1 VEPEALAAH
10 HEAAGEREAARVLY
24 LRAAEVAARA
34 LAFERAE
41 LFLGRAQQ
49 LAASEHTRAEV
60 RERRIHLLTNL
71 GRFADAYAEGR
82 AALAEVGISVP
93 EAFSPPVLLA
103 GLARL
108 AWLVRGRDAAA
119 LAALPEAKQERTRIA
134 VRLLAATMK
143 AAYQVRPELCVTLA
157 NTSVALCLA
166 DGNTPDS
173 AIGYMV
179 HGAIFQGG
187 VLGRH
192 SQGNDYGELV
202 LSLVERYQNSAQRAE
217 VSFVVGYF
225 ATAWRR
231 PAEAAE
237 ALFQRAFAA
246 GIESGDDFHV
256 GCAAAGLAMSR
267 VMRGAPPALIIHEG
281 EAHLAILQARR
292 LGETVATLESAIAL
306 TRLLHDATPMPDVAT
321 DAELASYGSRHFAH
335 FQLLAAAIAA
345 WHTGDEARARALLK
359 RAEALLP
366 DARGMLHS
374 AEHVFWHALSL
385 KPGDPRLALDALR
398 LSRWASGQREN
409 FAAKSALVSAL
420 LPTARR
426 DTARFRRV
434 EDLAIATGRP
444 HIAAL
449 ACEVEH
455 RRS

>member
-1 VEPEALAAH
+1 V
-10 HEAAGEREAARVLY
+10 AR
-24 LRAAEVAARA
+24 
-34 LAFERAE
+34 
-41 LFLGRAQQ
+41 
-49 LAASEHTRAEV
+49 
-60 RERRIHLLTNL
+60 
-71 GRFADAYAEGR
+71 
-82 AALAEVGISVP
+82 
-93 EAFSPPVLLA
+93 
-103 GLARL
+103 
-108 AWLVRGRDAAA
+108 
-119 LAALPEAKQERTRIA
+119 
-134 VRLLAATMK
+134 
-143 AAYQVRPELCVTLA
+143 
-157 NTSVALCLA
+157 
-166 DGNTPDS
+166 
-173 AIGYMV
+173 
-179 HGAIFQGG
+179 
-187 VLGRH
+187 
-192 SQGNDYGELV
+192 
-202 LSLVERYQNSAQRAE
+202 
-217 VSFVVGYF
+217 
-225 ATAWRR
+225 
-231 PAEAAE
+231 
-237 ALFQRAFAA
+237 
-246 GIESGDDFHV
+246 
-256 GCAAAGLAMSR
+256 
-267 VMRGAPPALIIHEG
+267 PPALIIHEG

-306 TRLLHDATPMPDVAT
+306 TRLLHDGTPMPDVAT